1 MILIVT
7 HGNDIAADLVIR
19 HLITHDAIY
28 LRLDTDSLGTPDRHF
43 GFDSGAPTLRYDEVE
58 LRAEQVKTVWARRFA
73 SPVTLDL
80 AVPQYRKFVAR
91 ELTDVMEAFLD
102 VVDGPSMNGYDADRK
117 AGNRLYQ
124 SILAKSAGF
133 LVPETLVTQ
142 DADKARTFIRRFNST
157 IAKAVSF
164 GLISDEL
171 DQVVHT
177 SRVGE
182 AIDFAGLA
190 GCPVLLQ
197 PEIEKRHEWR
207 VTTVGDRLFAVRT
220 IRDAPID
227 HVDWRRSSDVAGIFE
242 VGDLPRDV
250 SDRLLTLCERNAIN
264 FGAHDL
270 IETPKGEFYFLETNP
285 AGQWGWLEVELGL
298 PVGEAIAAWLM
309 SACGRS

>member
-1 MILIVT
+1 VILIVT
-7 HGNDIAADLVIR
+7 HANDIGADLVIR
-19 HLITHDAIY
+19 HLITHGATF
-28 LRLDTDSLGTPDRHF
+28 LRLDTDRLGTPERHF
-43 GFDSGAPTLRYDEVE
+43 GFDNGTPTLRYGEAE
-58 LRAEQVKTVWARRFA
+58 LRAAEVKAVWARRFA
-73 SPVTLDL
+73 SPVVLDL
-80 AVPQYRKFVAR
+80 ALPEYRKFVAR

-102 VVDGPSMNGYDADRK
+102 AIDGPSMNSYDADRK

-124 SILAKSAGF
+124 SVLAQSVGF
-133 LVPETLVTQ
+133 VVPETLVTQ
-142 DADKARTFIRRFNST
+142 DAEKARAFVRRFNCT

-164 GLISDEL
+164 GLISEDL

-182 AIDFAGLA
+182 EIDFAGLA

-197 PEIEKRHEWR
+197 AEIEKRREWR
-207 VTTVGDRLFAVRT
+207 VTTVGQTVFAART
-220 IRDAPID
+220 RRDALID
-227 HVDWRRSSDVAGIFE
+227 QNDWRRSSDVGGMFE
-242 VGDLPRDV
+242 VGELPREV
-250 SDRLLTLCERNAIN
+250 SDRLLTLCERNAIS

-298 PVGEAIAAWLM
+298 PVGEAVAAWLM